1 MAAVPVTGP
10 GRETINPGQP
20 TGGLGGTGVSP
31 GQPIGGT
38 GVSGQHSSTGY
49 EIVQASREF
58 HTLRRRFVRITIP
71 AAALFLSWYFLYVI
85 VAAFAPGFMRIKVI
99 GDVNIG
105 LCFGAMQFVSTFGIT
120 TFYARWARRNI
131 DPVAGR
137 LKNRA
142 EKDRRW

>member
-1 MAAVPVTGP
+1 VAAVPVTGR

-20 TGGLGGTGVSP
+20 TGATGAIEGTGVSP
-31 GQPIGGT
+31 GQ
-38 GVSGQHSSTGY
+38 QSSTGY

-58 HTLRRRFVRITIP
+58 HTLRRRFVRIAIP
-71 AAALFLSWYFLYVI
+71 VTALFLGWYFLYVI

-99 GDVNIG
+99 GDLNIG
-105 LCFGAMQFVSTFGIT
+105 LCFGAMQFVSTFGLT
-120 TFYARWARRNI
+120 AFYARWARRNI
-131 DPVAGR
+131 DPVASR